1 MYIIPY
7 TYLILMPAFRGI
19 NINYMQ
25 IAKTFQK
32 SNFSIFFFI
41 KLPIIQKAIFL
52 SLGIGFLVSIAL
64 YTPVYFIGDG
74 KISTLSL
81 EVVNLS
87 FSGNRKDLGVVTVL
101 QMILPLLILS
111 LFTIISFTLA

>member
-1 MYIIPY
+1 
-7 TYLILMPAFRGI
+7 MPAFRGI
-19 NINYMQ
+19 NVNFIQ
-25 IAKTFQK
+25 IAKTYQK
-32 SNFSIFFFI
+32 SNFNIFFFI
-41 KLPIIQKAIFL
+41 KLPLIQKAIFL

-87 FSGNRKDLGVVTVL
+87 FSGNRKDLGVITVL

-111 LFTIISFTLA
+111 LVFYVSRVTVKWRF